1 MIHYLLLEWISL
13 ARAQWGKP
21 SQKSDPANTLGWLSQ
36 PLFKHLAPPQLTE
49 PDNPISTLR
58 NPGRETIRQF
68 VIYAENKVGWLN
80 DFFEMLLAEDIH
92 IMAISVLDTTD
103 SAVIRLI
110 PNYPKE
116 TARLLKSRSISF
128 TERKVLAVELEGQ
141 NSLQSITQSLLHAEI
156 NIHYVYPFLYQ
167 PNQKPVLAIAME
179 DEDTAEEALAKHH
192 LKILSQEDFAR

>member
-1 MIHYLLLEWISL
+1 MTD
-13 ARAQWGKP
+13 A
-21 SQKSDPANTLGWLSQ
+21 
-36 PLFKHLAPPQLTE
+36 
-49 PDNPISTLR
+49 DNPISTLR

-80 DFFEMLLAEDIH
+80 DFFEMLMAEDIH
-92 IMAISVLDTTD
+92 AMAISVLDTTD

-128 TERKVLAVELEGQ
+128 TERKILAVEVEEQ
-141 NSLQSITQSLLHAEI
+141 NSLHNITRALLHAEI

-167 PNQKPVLAIAME
+167 PNHKPVLAIAME
-179 DEDTAEEALAKHH
+179 DEDIAEEALSRHR
-192 LKILSQEDFAR
+192 LRILSQEDFAR